1 MRFVQ
6 VKSRTLKQSV
16 NQECLMSMM
25 TSCSVMGLKIPA
37 ASLPSMVC
45 FCWCKQTSLFMV
57 WGNKCRCADTACP
70 HSRTFCSGVEPVCV
84 QSERMES
91 CVVRR
96 RVVASRTWPGNIN
109 KLGEG
114 EMEPMSLAQSFGA
127 SAHPDARLPL
137 CQAPFLLPIHR
148 HEN

>member
-1 MRFVQ
+1 M
-6 VKSRTLKQSV
+6 SR
-16 NQECLMSMM
+16 MS
-25 TSCSVMGLKIPA
+25 SCSVMGLKIRLHPYLPWSVFAGVNKQAYSWFGETNA
-37 ASLPSMVC
+37 AAPILPVSI
-45 FCWCKQTSLFMV
+45 
-57 WGNKCRCADTACP
+57 P
-70 HSRTFCSGVEPVCV
+70 EHSFCSGVEPVCV